1 MAKRGKNRVRCLMEI
16 FCPAG
21 MFRIEFYWTHM
32 LLKSTPHLNHCV
44 TPLNGCLGDALPE
57 KQIDSFICGR
67 CFFLLTASK
76 ILAHTSG
83 LVCHQN
89 GWWKVGRG
97 PPLTHKRAVSYLPL
111 LPICHLTSCL
121 FRILVLLPLQL
132 FTYHLVSFRFSLVL
146 QPPIL
151 IIHISE
157 SNVNYWNSCH
167 SNSLFFTLQITATFF
182 PVHSSVF
189 LLMPLFLQFYHTVCL
204 VGC

>member
-16 FCPAG
+16 VCPAG
-21 MFRIEFYWTHM
+21 MFKIEFYWTHM
-32 LLKSTPHLNHCV
+32 LLKSTPHLNHYV
-44 TPLNGCLGDALPE
+44 TPLNGCVGDALPE
-57 KQIDSFICGR
+57 KQIDRFICGR

-89 GWWKVGRG
+89 GWWKVGKG

-121 FRILVLLPLQL
+121 CSILVLLPLQL
-132 FTYHLVSFRFSLVL
+132 FTYHLFSYRFSLVL

-157 SNVNYWNSCH
+157 SMSIIQTLVIQILCSLHFKLLLH
-167 SNSLFFTLQITATFF
+167 SFQSTVHYFSWR
-182 PVHSSVF
+182 HSSCRATI
-189 LLMPLFLQFYHTVCL
+189 LFAL
-204 VGC
+204 